1 LPRFL
6 SRRYNLRLRF
16 LVMFLIAL
24 ALSWGTQDAQAGA
37 IRFAGKKLAKGTTTV
52 ASTTAGGV
60 ASAGKA
66 TGGAVATGAGGFAKG
81 VKATPGV
88 LARGTKA
95 AAKGIAKAIW

>member
-1 LPRFL
+1 LQCFL
-6 SRRYNLRLRF
+6 T
-16 LVMFLIAL
+16 AL
-24 ALSWGTQDAQAGA
+24 ALFWGTQDAQAGA
-37 IRFAGKKLAKGTTTV
+37 IRYAGKKLAKGTTTV

-66 TGGAVATGAGGFAKG
+66 AGGVVATGAGGFAKS

-95 AAKGIAKAIW
+95 AAKGMAKAIW

>member
-6 SRRYNLRLRF
+6 SRRYKLRLRI
-16 LVMFLIAL
+16 LVMFLTAL
-24 ALSWGTQDAQAGA
+24 ALSWAAQDAQAGA
-37 IRFAGKKLAKGTTTV
+37 IRYAGKKLAKGTTTV
-52 ASTTAGGV
+52 ASTAAGGV

-66 TGGAVATGAGGFAKG
+66 TGGVVVTGAGGLAKG
-81 VKATPGV
+81 AKATPGV